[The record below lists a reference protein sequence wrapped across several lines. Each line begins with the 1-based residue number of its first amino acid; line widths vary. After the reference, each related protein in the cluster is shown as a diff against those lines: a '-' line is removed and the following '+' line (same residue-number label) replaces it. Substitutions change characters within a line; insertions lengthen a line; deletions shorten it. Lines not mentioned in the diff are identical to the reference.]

1 MADILLYLLIPI
13 FGKSRGRRVLLSPS
27 NFAKILLA
35 CLSKTMATSLGD
47 VDIQAN
53 HDSEIYG
60 VTITFMLL
68 ALIAVVL
75 RFFTVFR
82 LRNKKPGLD
91 DYMVSVAL
99 VGLTWSMSPE

>member
-1 MADILLYLLIPI
+1 
-13 FGKSRGRRVLLSPS
+13 
-27 NFAKILLA
+27 
-35 CLSKTMATSLGD
+35 MATSLGGVD
-47 VDIQAN
+47 VQAN

-82 LRNKKPGLD
+82 LRNQKPALD

-99 VGLTWSMSPE
+99 VSLTWFKSPK